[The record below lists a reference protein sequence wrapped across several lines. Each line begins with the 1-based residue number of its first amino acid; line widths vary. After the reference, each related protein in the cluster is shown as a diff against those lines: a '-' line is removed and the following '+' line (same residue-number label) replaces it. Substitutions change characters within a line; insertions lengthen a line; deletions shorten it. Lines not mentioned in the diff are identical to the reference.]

1 MPFLADFQ
9 LFYYDE
15 PQDEWKAA
23 EHDIE
28 WDDENRVNLDK
39 GNKYHV
45 VFPLED
51 IEDLQEG
58 KYRVEQLVTDESEEK
73 ELTIKE
79 EFIVD
84 EVT

>member
-1 MPFLADFQ
+1 M
-9 LFYYDE
+9 
-15 PQDEWKAA
+15 
-23 EHDIE
+23 
-28 WDDENRVNLDK
+28 DK